1 MIDLQ
6 TETPIYLADVPAY
19 LPKHPTSGKRVHINA
34 IYRWVRAGVRGVKL
48 ETIAIGGTLATSVQ
62 AVQRFCDAC
71 TAAKLG
77 TLPAP
82 RTNRQRQAAIEKAE
96 RDLQAAGI

>member
-34 IYRWVRAGVRGVKL
+34 IYRWARAGVRGVKL
-48 ETIAIGGTLATSVQ
+48 ETIAIGGTLATSIQ
-62 AVQRFCDAC
+62 ALQRFCDAC
-71 TAAKLG
+71 TAVKFG
-77 TLPAP
+77 TAP
-82 RTNRQRQAAIEKAE
+82 SPTTPKQRQRKIEAAE
-96 RDLQAAGI
+96 RELAAAGL